1 MNLIFFSRRQGKAR
15 HLHLTHPVTLALA
28 GVAGVA
34 VLAGVFALGMRMGT
48 SSAGAREHLAE
59 IGSLRQQVQDRVD
72 AMSMR
77 IGELNAHVIR
87 LDALGKRLTQMAG
100 INNRELN
107 FEAPPAMGGPEEEG
121 GGVAAQVPDLNQML
135 NDMQRKLEQ
144 RDAQLFALEN
154 VVLTRSLDQA
164 VLPDGRPV
172 AEGYISSYFGGRQ
185 DPFDGTDAVHRGVDF
200 AGPLG
205 SKVMAVAAGV
215 VTRAEA
221 ASGYGNLVE
230 INHGNGYMTR
240 YGHNQRVL
248 VRTGDT
254 VNRGTAI
261 ALMGSTGRSTGP
273 HVHFEVLLNG
283 RHLDPLKFINP

>member
-28 GVAGVA
+28 GVAGIA
-34 VLAGVFALGMRMGT
+34 LLAGVFALGMRLGASSSGT
-48 SSAGAREHLAE
+48 REQLAE

-72 AMSMR
+72 AMSIR
-77 IGELNAHVIR
+77 VGELNAHVIR

-100 INNRELN
+100 INHRELN
-107 FEAPPAMGGPEEEG
+107 FDGPPAMGGPEDEG
-121 GGVAAQVPDLNQML
+121 SGVAAQVPDLNFML

-154 VVLTRSLDQA
+154 VVLSRSLTQA
-164 VLPDGRPV
+164 VLPEGRPV
-172 AEGYISSYFGGRQ
+172 EEGYISSYFGGRQ
-185 DPFDGTDAVHRGVDF
+185 DPFDGSDVVHRGVDF

-230 INHGNGYMTR
+230 INHGNGYITR

-248 VRTGDT
+248 VRSGDT

-283 RHLDPLKFINP
+283 RHLNPLKFINP